1 MTLPASS
8 AAVPSGVASAS
19 PVAAGA
25 VATPGSPVVSAE
37 HVSKWYGQVI
47 GLNDVSVTVPAGI
60 TGLLGPNGAG
70 KSTFMKLITGQL
82 KPSKG
87 VVKVLGEPIWRNP
100 HLYFQIG
107 FCPEQDAFYERMT
120 GLEWVTALVRLN
132 GLGER
137 EADAAARAAL
147 TSVDL
152 MEAANKK
159 IGAYSKGMRQ
169 RVKLAQALVHDPQ
182 LLILDEPLA
191 GMDPIGRR
199 KTIRLIREWGRAG
212 KSVIVSS
219 HILHEIESMTS
230 NILLINQG
238 RILAE
243 GNVHQIRDLIDEH
256 PHTVYVRAADPH
268 RLARQFL
275 NDVTGDDVRSLR
287 FEPGAVVVETGKPDV
302 FYARLTEMAAGGEFG
317 EIEEVTSPDDNL
329 QAVFQYLVK

>member
-1 MTLPASS
+1 VS
-8 AAVPSGVASAS
+8 APIV
-19 PVAAGA
+19 
-25 VATPGSPVVSAE
+25 TAE

-47 GLNDVSVTVPAGI
+47 GLNDVGVSVPPGV

-87 VVKVLGEPIWRNP
+87 AIKVLGEPIWRNP

-120 GLEWVTALVRLN
+120 GLEWVRALVRLN
-132 GLGER
+132 GLSDK
-137 EADAAARAAL
+137 EADEAARKAIAA
-147 TSVDL
+147 VDL
-152 MEAANKK
+152 VEAQDKK

-169 RVKLAQALVHDPQ
+169 RIKLAQALVHDPQ

-199 KTIRLIREWGRAG
+199 KTIRLIRDWGRAG

-230 NILLINQG
+230 NILLINNG

-243 GNVHQIRDLIDEH
+243 GDVHQIRELIDEH
-256 PHTVYVRAADPH
+256 PHTVYVRAADP
-268 RLARQFL
+268 RRIAREFINAL
-275 NDVTGDDVRSLR
+275 TDDVRSLK
-287 FEPGAVVVETGKPDV
+287 FEEGAVIVETGKPDA
-302 FYARLTEMAAGGEFG
+302 FYARLTEMAASGEFG
-317 EIEEVTSPDDNL
+317 AIEEVTSPDDNL
-329 QAVFQYLVK
+329 QAVFQYLVKT